1 MLNTF
6 FFGYLSL
13 KWHRLFRTFSVLL
26 ISVILIGCNGCKKQ
40 KKTKTFTEIGSK
52 RHYQSNEITSPNDS
66 LTYLMY
72 DMSLLN
78 GIVNGEEFIDGK
90 KHGVHKI
97 YTHEF
102 NKYGQVVGILKEWE
116 SYGVENY
123 INGKRD
129 GLCVYFYENGIKSRE
144 VYYKNGRRTGIIKV
158 WYSNGQLDYQRDEP
172 TDFIFEDYYKDGQ
185 VRQECY
191 YDEDKNIYIMK
202 CYYESGKLKKEAN
215 FVLNYQGIKPRN
227 VMWGDGNEAYLIS
240 SYIVNG
246 TIKSYHSNGKIGEEE
261 NIFKCNP
268 TGLYRTWH
276 NNGQLRYKVNLIK
289 GLEQGPAKWYYRN
302 GQIGQDF
309 NYVNG
314 KLEGL
319 CKWYYKGGKLMKSGN
334 FVKGKLNG
342 KKFYFEPTLKKNN
355 EPGLTSHNY
364 FSEGT
369 AGHFYGKGFW
379 NPSIKG
385 VNPLD
390 Y

>member
-13 KWHRLFRTFSVLL
+13 KWRRLFKTFSILLISVLL
-26 ISVILIGCNGCKKQ
+26 IGCNSKSQ
-40 KKTKTFTEIGSK
+40 KDTKTFTEIGFK
-52 RHYQSNEITSPNDS
+52 RHYQSNEVTSPNDS
-66 LTYLMY
+66 LTYLKH

-97 YTHEF
+97 YTHKYKY
-102 NKYGQVVGILKEWE
+102 NKLGTHVIGTIGTLKENE
-116 SYGVENY
+116 SYGRESY

-129 GLCVYFYENGIKSRE
+129 GLCVYFYENGRKSRE
-144 VYYKNGRRTGIIKV
+144 VYYKNGRSTGIKKV

-172 TDFIFEDYYKDGQ
+172 TDYIFEDYYPDGQ

-202 CYYESGKLKKEAN
+202 CYYQSGKLKKEAN
-215 FVLNYQGIKPRN
+215 FVLNYQGIKPMN
-227 VMWGDGNEAYLIS
+227 VFMGDGYEGYLIRP
-240 SYIVNG
+240 YIVNG
-246 TIKSYHSNGKIGEEE
+246 TIKSYHTNGKIGEEQ
-261 NIFKCNP
+261 NIFKCNT

-276 NNGQLRYKVNLIK
+276 NNGQLRYKVNMINNF
-289 GLEQGPAKWYYRN
+289 EQGPAKWYYRN

-319 CKWYYKGGKLMKSGN
+319 CKWYYKSGELMKSGN
-334 FVKGKLNG
+334 FIKGKLNG
-342 KKFYFEPTLKKNN
+342 TEFYFESYMEEEN
-355 EPGLTSHNY
+355 EPGLTNHSYHSEASASHW
-364 FSEGT
+364 
-369 AGHFYGKGFW
+369 YGKGFW
-379 NPSIKG
+379 DPSIRG
-385 VNPLD
+385 E
-390 Y
+390 